1 MSLLRKVPLFAN
13 LKEEDKVCIEETEE
27 WRLAAGEMLFQEG
40 ERASHFFVLLEGE
53 ISALKK
59 HGVVARN
66 RPGAF
71 FGEIPLLLGTPYVL
85 SARAE
90 RDSRLIVF
98 PEEAFWNLLRLC
110 PDIAAEIFRAM
121 VTRLRN
127 IEGSARQQEKLEALG
142 TMSAGLAHELNNPS
156 AAAQR
161 IAVHLGEVLQTIQ
174 SVAHRLHHALEHEHW
189 DPLIALMEKVVKNL
203 STRQAHHSIE
213 QSDSEDA
220 LAAWL
225 REGGVLDAWKIAPML
240 VGAGLDKSTLLS
252 LRDYLPANA
261 FGDAVQWIALRVTIQ
276 TLLDDAEQCTGRIS
290 SLVDAVRSS
299 AKQERAETADID
311 VHEQIR
317 SALNVLDHKIK
328 DLRVTQTFCSECG
341 QVRGYPSELA
351 QVWVNLLDNAADAVN
366 GGGEIS
372 IQTRRDDNQTVVEI
386 IDNGPGI
393 PPENLTHIFEPFF
406 TTKGVGSGKGLGLT
420 ISQGIV
426 GDRHGGEIEVESK
439 AGETRF
445 IVRLP
450 VRQIERNDGPDGIA
464 ASRAYMDELN
474 EHIAEVESR
483 FPPQTSSVSEG
494 AFATVFDVPF
504 FAQLDDS
511 QRSGFSTGTEIRV
524 AAGETFLRDGDP
536 ADAFYVMLEGELR
549 VTKYY
554 GDQEIF
560 LGEVVPG
567 EFFGEIEILLDIQNW
582 VLIRAVADSRLF
594 RLPRAGLWNLLR
606 CSPVAAREIMRTLAT
621 RLRNLESYSQEREK
635 LIQLGAMAAG
645 LAHELNNP
653 ATAARRAA
661 VDLRQSVEKVQD
673 YACELNESL
682 SAEQWQQLVAISQEA
697 VRCTASQPK
706 LNPLEQSDRE
716 EAIERWLD
724 LRNVTDAWEL
734 APALVN
740 ARVDQEELEAL
751 QRTVPEQDLE
761 NAIHWLAASVITRDL
776 IKSITHST
784 ERISELVRA
793 VKSYSFMD
801 QAPWQEIDVHE
812 GIENTLII
820 LGHKLRNVTVTRDF
834 DRTLPRLCAYGG
846 ELNQVWTNLIDN
858 AIYAVSGTGRID
870 IRTCRDGDFF
880 LVEIADNG
888 GGIPPEAQP
897 LIFAVPF
904 FTTKGGS
911 GTGLGLVISHRI
923 VVERHH
929 GKIDFSTGPNG
940 TQFNVRLPFESPERA

>member
-1 MSLLRKVPLFAN
+1 MDLLRKVPLFAN
-13 LKEEDKVCIEETEE
+13 LKEEDKVCIEGTEE

-40 ERASHFFVLLEGE
+40 ERATHFFVLLEGE
-53 ISALKK
+53 ISALK

-85 SARAE
+85 AARAE
-90 RDSRLIVF
+90 GDSRLIVF

-110 PDIAAEIFRAM
+110 PEIAAEIFRAM

-161 IAVHLGEVLQTIQ
+161 IAVHLGELIQTIQ

-189 DPLIALMEKVVKNL
+189 DRLIALVDEVLENL
-203 STRQAHHSIE
+203 STRKQHHSIE

-220 LAAWL
+220 LATWL
-225 REGGVLDAWKIAPML
+225 REGGVTDAWKIAPVL
-240 VGAGLDKSTLLS
+240 VGAGADKSTLIS
-252 LRDYLPANA
+252 LRDHLPKNA
-261 FGDAVQWIALRVTIQ
+261 FGDAVRWIALRVTIQ
-276 TLLDDAEQCTGRIS
+276 TLLDDAEQCTGRIA

-299 AKQERAETADID
+299 AKQERAEAADID

-317 SALNVLDHKIK
+317 SALSVLEDKIK
-328 DLRVTQTFCSECG
+328 GLRVTQNFSSECG

-366 GGGEIS
+366 GRGEIA

-393 PPENLTHIFEPFF
+393 PPQNLTHIFEPFF

-450 VRQIERNDGPDGIA
+450 MRQIERNDGPDGIA
-464 ASRAYMDELN
+464 ASRAYMAELT
-474 EHIAEVESR
+474 EQLEEMESR
-483 FPPQTSSVSEG
+483 PPPKTPTVSDG
-494 AFATVFDVPF
+494 AFATVFDVPL

-511 QRSGFSTGTEIRV
+511 QRGCFSTGTEIRLK
-524 AAGETFLRDGDP
+524 AGETLIRDGDP
-536 ADAFYVMLEGELR
+536 ADFFYVMLEGELR

-554 GDQEIF
+554 GDQEIL

-567 EFFGEIEILLDIQNW
+567 EFFAEIEILLDIQNW

-594 RLPRAGLWNLLR
+594 RLPRAGLWDLLR
-606 CSPVAAREIMRTLAT
+606 CSPTVAREIMRTLAT
-621 RLRNLESYSQEREK
+621 RLRNVESYSQEREK
-635 LIQLGAMAAG
+635 LVQLGAMAAG

-653 ATAARRAA
+653 ATAARCAA
-661 VDLRQSVEKVQD
+661 AHLRQSVEKVQD

-682 SAEQWQQLVAISQEA
+682 RAEQWQQLVAISQEA

-724 LRNVTDAWEL
+724 SQNVADSWEL

-761 NAIHWLAASVITRDL
+761 NAIHWLAASVTTRDL

-858 AIYAVSGTGRID
+858 AIYAVGGTGRID
-870 IRTCRDGDFF
+870 IRTRRDGEFF

-888 GGIPPEAQP
+888 SGIPPEAQS

-911 GTGLGLVISHRI
+911 GTGLGLVITYRI

-940 TQFNVRLPFESPERA
+940 TQFNVRLPFESPARA